1 MAIAKNGI
9 LGGFSGSVGDIVG
22 ATWKGVT
29 TIRSKSA
36 IEKKPLTQK
45 QKDALQTSHLVLDFW
60 KETNTMYPWID
71 LTSKEL
77 GMTPMNVFQRKYRGN
92 VLASATDATPFM
104 PFNLVPKRILAYDW
118 FAPLPGDTCQEF
130 YGEFTNEIQSQYPT
144 HTVDITVFQFRAVGG
159 SAKLYKVWRNLNTRV
174 SDGGAWFDM
183 HYDVQQ
189 SDCWIVSIMLKDPT
203 THAVVGTQ
211 QRNSM
216 SWEDEE

>member
-22 ATWKGVT
+22 ATWKGIT
-29 TIRSKSA
+29 TVRSKSA

-45 QKDALQTSHLVLDFW
+45 QKDALQTTKLVLNFW

-77 GMTPMNVFQRKYRGN
+77 GMTPMNVFQRKYRSN
-92 VLASATDATPFM
+92 VLASATNWKPFA
-104 PFNLVPKRILAYDW
+104 PFNLFPMKILKYDW
-118 FAPLPGDTCQEF
+118 YAPLPGSTYQEF
-130 YGEFTNEIQSQYPT
+130 DGEFTEAIQSKYPT
-144 HTVDITVFQFRAVGG
+144 YTVDITIIQFRRVGG

-174 SDGGAWFDM
+174 SDGGTWFDM

-189 SDCWIVSIMLKDPT
+189 NDNWLVSIMLKRPGI
-203 THAVVGTQ
+203 HAVIGTQ
-211 QRNSM
+211 QRNSY
-216 SWEDEE
+216 SWVD